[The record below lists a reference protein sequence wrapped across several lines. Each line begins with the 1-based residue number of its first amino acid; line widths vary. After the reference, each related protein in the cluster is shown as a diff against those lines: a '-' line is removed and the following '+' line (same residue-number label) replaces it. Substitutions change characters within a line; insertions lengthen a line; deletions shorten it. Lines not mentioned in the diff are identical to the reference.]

1 MTTGRGAAAMTPAE
15 TARLL
20 LLVRVIGRTGDGSPL
35 DWHRVLAGLTAAEAL
50 AAAIQI
56 ARRRSDV
63 TARDVRAEALAMRGD
78 RPHDLAGPRARTV
91 WRVACPWCGAAA
103 GAPCTV
109 RGTDTRLRRAPAHP
123 LRLAT
128 ADLVGF
134 VESGGGQRGGQVVV
148 AGVPMDARGVARPAD
163 QEL

>member
-1 MTTGRGAAAMTPAE
+1 MTPAE

-20 LLVRVIGRTGDGSPL
+20 LLVRVICRTADGSPL
-35 DWHRVLAGLTAAEAL
+35 DWHRVLADLTAGEAL
-50 AAAIQI
+50 AAVIQI

-63 TARDVRAEALAMRGD
+63 TAADVHAEALATRGG
-78 RPHDLAGPRARTV
+78 RRPRAEPPGV
-91 WRVACPWCGAAA
+91 PGGIAWRVACPWCGAAA
-103 GAPCTV
+103 GTPCTV

-148 AGVPMDARGVARPAD
+148 AGVPPDRVTN

>member
-1 MTTGRGAAAMTPAE
+1 MTPAE
-15 TARLL
+15 TARLRT
-20 LLVRVIGRTGDGSPL
+20 LVRMICCDSADAAT
-35 DWHRVLAGLTAAEAL
+35 WHRVLADLPAGPAL
-50 AAAIQI
+50 AAAIQV
-56 ARRRSDV
+56 ARRRSEV
-63 TARDVRAEALAMRGD
+63 TAHDVRAEVLAMRGE
-78 RPHDLAGPRARTV
+78 RPASVDLPEPRRGTA

-123 LRLAT
+123 LRLAA

-134 VESGGGQRGGQVVV
+134 VEAGAGQRGPQVVV
-148 AGVPMDARGVARPAD
+148 ARVPLDADRGPGRTD